1 MRLNFSYHASLWF
14 VYTKVIVIVASQ
26 TFLLWS
32 PITLNDKVS
41 FNIACFKNF
50 LHFSSIAFTIPGA
63 QLKEAGYIKKL

>member
-1 MRLNFSYHASLWF
+1 MVCLHR
-14 VYTKVIVIVASQ
+14 KVIVIVASQ

-32 PITLNDKVS
+32 QLTLNEKVS

-63 QLKEAGYIKKL
+63 QLKEAGYLKKIQLLIQVII